1 MPLGTLLDTGGAQVD
16 HGGGAEATEAASSQ
30 QRAPPLPPAS
40 ALPLPQRARR
50 ETRASRAAADAA
62 DAARLAQLREK
73 LMAFEQGF
81 KAQFEGRKPGRNG
94 NWFGVPPLVRDLY
107 REYTRLRTAAR
118 EQQ

>member
-1 MPLGTLLDTGGAQVD
+1 M
-16 HGGGAEATEAASSQ
+16 AAV
-30 QRAPPLPPAS
+30 RRRR
-40 ALPLPQRARR
+40 RARQPAAGATVAPR
-50 ETRASRAAADAA
+50 ERAAIAATGACARHETRASRAAADAA
-62 DAARLAQLREK
+62 DAARLAQLREE

-81 KAQFEGRKPGRNG
+81 KAQFEGWKPGRNG